1 MALMNGLDKRAG
13 RIMGIGLIG
22 GLLFTSVAQAQSST
36 EVQPDYLDQLKK
48 CQALVD
54 DTSRLECYDKAV
66 GQVVTASDEGEVR
79 IIDKEDVEKTR
90 KGLFG
95 FSLPDL
101 GLFKGKEG
109 EDSEQDLLESVVKS
123 VRVQGRNTVFLTIEE
138 GNAVWRIPGADPK
151 VLRTKPGDKVVL
163 KKAALGSYW
172 IRINGRNGVK
182 GRRVQ

>member
-1 MALMNGLDKRAG
+1 MALIWRLNQRTG
-13 RIMGIGLIG
+13 RLIGSGLIG
-22 GLLFTSVAQAQSST
+22 CLLCAPVAKAQNSP
-36 EVQPDYLDQLKK
+36 EAQPDYLEQLKN
-48 CQALVD
+48 CQTLTD
-54 DTSRLECYDKAV
+54 DTLRLECYDKAV

-101 GLFKGKEG
+101 GLFKGKDG
-109 EDSEQDLLESVVKS
+109 EDSEQELLESVVKS

-138 GNAVWRIPGADPK
+138 GNAVWRIPGADSK
-151 VLRTKPGDKVVL
+151 VLRTKPGDTVVL